1 MQIIIDVAEE
11 KQAFLLELL
20 TNFSF
25 VSIKSPLSQHS
36 SSETILTKTE
46 LVNDI
51 REALQEVKQHRA
63 GTKKLRSA
71 WEVLNE
77 I

>member
-11 KQAFLLELL
+11 KQAFVLELL

-25 VSIKSPLSQHS
+25 VSIKSPLQ
-36 SSETILTKTE
+36 TNNDDALLTKTE

-63 GTKKLRSA
+63 GAKKLRSA
-71 WEVLNE
+71 WDLLDE